1 MGRYKYGKFA
11 STYLSSL
18 TVKAIKKDLINNAA
32 INVENFDW
40 SVLEIRVKLA
50 NKAQRHRFVDSIEK
64 LNKYLDGDFDEYYYG
79 GVSLPHF
86 ARITGRN
93 IKTIR
98 DWVNKG
104 FIPVRYM
111 GCINHQAFIVVEEAI
126 ESLEKIIG
134 IEKK

>member
-11 STYLSSL
+11 STYLSSS

-64 LNKYLDGDFDEYYYG
+64 LNKYLDEEGGKYY

-98 DWVNKG
+98 DWVDKG
-104 FIPVRYM
+104 FIPLSYIGWKPRAV
-111 GCINHQAFIVVEEAI
+111 IVVEEAI
-126 ESLEKIIG
+126 ESLEKIMG